1 MARKFAVLLVCLA
14 LAVGSGEC
22 TWGASLFREFAPA
35 FAARPPETAICSANW
50 RRVWWGGLFCGAP
63 VCRHRP
69 PTGRP
74 TPPSPAAAQA
84 GGWGKPKPKPKV
96 PHTVAELRE
105 WGREWEVS
113 ATRQAA
119 HAVRGFRTYCK
130 TLCPVHLGGSHPTLS
145 APLLSLTVRHYSSSP
160 AAVEIVKV
168 QGFSILHAAVQGK
181 RCRLACTP
189 ATATS
194 WHVPAQ
200 AASPPA
206 RCTGSLQRSWGVRS
220 WLQLAL
226 RCCGAWQFTFALLVK
241 HCTQSSAAPLLP
253 PCSRRPQHRRGA
265 VRQAPEGDRLF
276 PSGQGLH

>member
-119 HAVRGFRTYCK
+119 HAVRGFRAYCK
-130 TLCPVHLGGSHPTLS
+130 PLCPVHEPWWQPPHLVCASSVIDRT
-145 APLLSLTVRHYSSSP
+145 PLFV
-160 AAVEIVKV
+160 
-168 QGFSILHAAVQGK
+168 FS
-181 RCRLACTP
+181 
-189 ATATS
+189 
-194 WHVPAQ
+194 
-200 AASPPA
+200 
-206 RCTGSLQRSWGVRS
+206 
-220 WLQLAL
+220 
-226 RCCGAWQFTFALLVK
+226 CC
-241 HCTQSSAAPLLP
+241 S
-253 PCSRRPQHRRGA
+253 
-265 VRQAPEGDRLF
+265 GDRE
-276 PSGQGLH
+276 GAGV